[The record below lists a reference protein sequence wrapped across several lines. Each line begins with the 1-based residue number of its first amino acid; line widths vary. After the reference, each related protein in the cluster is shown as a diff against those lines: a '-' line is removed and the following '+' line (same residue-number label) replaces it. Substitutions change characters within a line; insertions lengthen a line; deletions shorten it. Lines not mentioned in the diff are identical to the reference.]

1 MTFAPCELCPRRC
14 GVDRTAGQTGFCGMS
29 DRVRVAR
36 AAPHFG
42 EEPCISGTR
51 GSGTV
56 FFSGCCLGC
65 DYCQNAPISL
75 ERNGVDL
82 DGVSALRRVFEALV
96 AQGVH
101 NLSLVTATHFL
112 PAILPALEPGL
123 GVPVVYNTGGY
134 ETTQTVESLAGTV
147 DVWLPDLK
155 YAEENLAAARSRAGD
170 YFPVATAAI
179 RQMVEQT
186 GPPVFDREGMLVRG
200 VLIRHLVLPG
210 QVQNSL
216 KVLDWIAETFEPGRV
231 LVSLM
236 GQYTPAGPVAA
247 QSPMDRP
254 VTREEYRAVLDWM
267 AMLGL
272 DQGYWQE
279 LSSATT
285 EQIPAFDGTGVKL

>member
-1 MTFAPCELCPRRC
+1 M
-14 GVDRTAGQTGFCGMS
+14 DRTAGQTGFCGMTN
-29 DRVRVAR
+29 RVRVAR

-56 FFSGCCLGC
+56 FFSGCSLGC

-75 ERNGVDL
+75 DRQGVDL
-82 DGVSALRRVFEALV
+82 SGTAALRRVFEALV

-112 PAILPALEPGL
+112 PAILPALSPGF

-134 ETTQTVESLAGTV
+134 ETLETVQALDGVV

-155 YAEENLAAARSRAGD
+155 YAEEDLAAARSRARD
-170 YFPVATAAI
+170 YFPVAAAAI
-179 RQMVEQT
+179 RQMAQQT
-186 GPPVFDREGMLVRG
+186 GPPVFDSEGLLIRG

-216 KVLDWIAETFEPGRV
+216 KVLDWIAETFRPGQV

-236 GQYTPAGPVAA
+236 GQYTPAGPAA
-247 QSPMDRP
+247 RQSPMDRP
-254 VTREEYRAVLDWM
+254 VTREEYGAVLDWM
-267 AMLGL
+267 GMLGL
-272 DQGYWQE
+272 DQGYWQDLE
-279 LSSATT
+279 AATP
-285 EQIPAFDGTGVKL
+285 EQIPAFDGTGVTT